1 LRNIDAVTLGGSSLS
16 DIINYINKKYK
27 KTNSGGGIWG

>member
-16 DIINYINKKYK
+16 DIINYIDK